1 MDLLKFL
8 RKKKTYSFEELLKKA
23 AKEPAYRSEFIKKIL
38 TEKLVVI
45 TKEPS
50 GPEGYSIAQKDTSI
64 NILSLPDGSIP
75 VFTSTERIFDKGVIK
90 EQVNFLECK
99 GEDLLNMVKGSQLIL
114 NPYSDYGKKFTPE
127 EVQSLLNGTYFD
139 RNVQQVTVKKATKVA
154 IGQPAVYPTEMVKS
168 LVKLFSNKS
177 EVAAAYVGWIH
188 DPASGDP
195 PHYILAI
202 KVTADWENINRE
214 VGFTAQ
220 QFLGATE
227 IIDIIQIKGKGSFL
241 NDYFVNINPFYLST
255 D

>member
-8 RKKKTYSFEELLKKA
+8 KKKKIHSFEELLKKA
-23 AKEPAYRSEFIKKIL
+23 ADEPAYRSEIIKRIL
-38 TEKLVVI
+38 TEKLLVI
-45 TKEPS
+45 TKDKI
-50 GPEGYSIAQKDTSI
+50 GPEGYSIAEKDTLL

-75 VFTSTERIFDKGVIK
+75 VFTSTDRIFDKGIIK
-90 EQVNFLECK
+90 EQVNFYECN
-99 GEDLLNMVKGSQLIL
+99 GEDLFNLVKGAKLIL

-188 DPASGDP
+188 DPSSGDP

-202 KVTADWENINRE
+202 KVTADWENINKE
-214 VGFTAQ
+214 AGFIAQ
-220 QFLGATE
+220 QFLGASE

-241 NDYFVNINPFYLST
+241 NDYFVKTKPFYSSVN
-255 D
+255 